1 MDLNRKL
8 KCPIV
13 KIPLKSTAF
22 ILCNC
27 LKSIKINE
35 KEAGNGPFK
44 RKFNVESFNCNS
56 YQNVW
61 INRYGR
67 TWKREIMII
76 VILIQEKYKYS
87 TNTKSLIM
95 IMNYLIA

>member
-1 MDLNRKL
+1 MAHL
-8 KCPIV
+8 KE
-13 KIPLKSTAF
+13 SF
-22 ILCNC
+22 
-27 LKSIKINE
+27 
-35 KEAGNGPFK
+35 F
-44 RKFNVESFNCNS
+44 VESFNRNS

>member
-1 MDLNRKL
+1 MAHL
-8 KCPIV
+8 KE
-13 KIPLKSTAF
+13 SF
-22 ILCNC
+22 
-27 LKSIKINE
+27 
-35 KEAGNGPFK
+35 F
-44 RKFNVESFNCNS
+44 VESFNCNS